1 MRRRHVNAPAPTGSA
16 PTGRDAV
23 SPRRELVGALALDL
37 VAPLVVFYGLRAAGV
52 DLWLALVLS
61 LLPPGV
67 RAVWTVVTRRRID
80 ALAVF
85 TLSVLLVSVALS
97 FVAGS
102 PRTLL
107 ARDGW
112 MTALAGIWILATLLW
127 TPLYFQAIR
136 SFTSAAVRERA
147 ETAWRA
153 SPPFR
158 RVMRVA
164 TAIWGAGLVVD
175 AAIRVVLAYSL
186 PVDSV
191 PLISAL
197 QYVVVFVGLEVSS
210 QLYVRRKGGHHLQVE
225 PTPGVV
231 VS

>member
-1 MRRRHVNAPAPTGSA
+1 MNAPAPTESV
-16 PTGRDAV
+16 PTGSGEV
-23 SPRRELVGALALDL
+23 SPRRELVGALALDV

-52 DLWLALVLS
+52 GPWLALVLG
-61 LLPPGV
+61 LVPPAA

-85 TLSVLLVSVALS
+85 TLSVLLISVALS

-112 MTALAGIWILATLLW
+112 MTGLAGIWILATLLR

-136 SFTSAAVRERA
+136 SFAPAAVRERA

-153 SPPFR
+153 SPAFR
-158 RVMRVA
+158 RVLRVA
-164 TAIWGAGLVVD
+164 TAIWGVGLVVD
-175 AAIRVVLAYSL
+175 AVVRVVLAYTL
-186 PVDSV
+186 PVDTV

-210 QLYVRRKGGHHLQVE
+210 QIYVRRKAGHQLRVE
-225 PTPGVV
+225 PAPGVV
-231 VS
+231 T